1 MDSVGYKVV
10 LDEITGPVDPAM
22 LPTLDQLL
30 SWTKQLYDRIA
41 PADRHYVMFGVDSF
55 PDEGERGYA
64 GFSVRLA
71 NEFDSGGHDGL
82 RLVLERRH
90 LRKGDPLFAH
100 GLESVATSDY
110 PSAEA
115 FFAAL
120 PEHPSY
126 KFAAA
131 YPFDE
136 VDISPEPRAVVR
148 ARRAAEQH
156 KPK

>member
-10 LDEITGPVDPAM
+10 LDEITGPVDPAK

-30 SWTKQLYDRIA
+30 DWTRRLYDRIA
-41 PADRHYVMFGVDSF
+41 PADRYGVLFSVWSF
-55 PDEGERGYA
+55 PDEGRRGFA
-64 GFSVRLA
+64 GFSVQLA
-71 NEFDSGGHDGL
+71 EQFDSATHDGIKL
-82 RLVLERRH
+82 LIERRD
-90 LRKGDPLFAH
+90 LSPDDPLFAH
-100 GLESVATSDY
+100 GLESVAMREY

-120 PEHPSY
+120 PDHTSY

-136 VDISPEPRAVVR
+136 VSIRPHLRAVLR
-148 ARRAAEQH
+148 AEKAAEQH